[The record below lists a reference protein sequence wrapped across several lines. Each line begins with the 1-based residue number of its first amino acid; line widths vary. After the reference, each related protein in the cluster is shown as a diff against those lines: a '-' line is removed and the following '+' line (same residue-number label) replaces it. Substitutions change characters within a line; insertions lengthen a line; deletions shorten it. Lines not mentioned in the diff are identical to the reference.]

1 MKIGDTELPVRVTS
15 LEAKVEA
22 RLISGSE
29 ENEVLSSKDG
39 TKVGITRGDTDLL
52 GVGVTSGEEVK
63 PRSTVTLKE
72 KDSVDV
78 DAECITTSD
87 TEMLGVTS
95 GDGEEVE
102 PRSNI
107 GLEKKEVVG
116 KEKLGAIAGD
126 TELPR
131 LLLTSN
137 EKEVV
142 AINDREGVG
151 ITTGDTKL
159 LGVTSG
165 DGEEVELR

>member
-1 MKIGDTELPVRVTS
+1 MKIGDTELPARVTS
-15 LEAKVEA
+15 LEA
-22 RLISGSE
+22 RSYGGSE
-29 ENEVLSSKDG
+29 ENEVLVSKDG
-39 TKVGITRGDTDLL
+39 MKVGITRGDTDLL
-52 GVGVTSGEEVK
+52 GVEVTTSEEVK
-63 PRSTVTLKE
+63 PRSNASLEE
-72 KDSVDV
+72 KDSVDIDV
-78 DAECITTSD
+78 ECITTSD
-87 TEMLGVTS
+87 TELLGVIS

-102 PRSNI
+102 PRSNV

-116 KEKLGAIAGD
+116 KDTEEKLGTITGD

-142 AINDREGVG
+142 TINDGEGVG
-151 ITTGDTKL
+151 ITTGDTEL